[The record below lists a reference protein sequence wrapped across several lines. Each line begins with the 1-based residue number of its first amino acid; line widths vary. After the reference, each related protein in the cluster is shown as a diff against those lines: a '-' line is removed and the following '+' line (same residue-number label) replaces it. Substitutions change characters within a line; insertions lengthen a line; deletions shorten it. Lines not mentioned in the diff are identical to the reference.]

1 MSNEQL
7 LKKIIEKA
15 ENNGFNFTQIWSGLA
30 DDYSYEIYTTDDENI
45 VFNIAQQAWT
55 VSFFTLF
62 FNHNFAKAYFGI
74 RRVSLQFNSKKG
86 GYYYKYW
93 SEEFGKE
100 HGLKPAWEY
109 FLQELVLEKNHL
121 KYLKQFL

>member
-1 MSNEQL
+1 MTNEQL

-15 ENNGFNFTQIWSGLA
+15 ESNGFNFTQIWSGLA
-30 DDYSYEIYTTDDENI
+30 DDYSYEIYTGDEYI
-45 VFNIAQQAWT
+45 IFDTGRQKWT
-55 VSFFTLF
+55 MNFSTLF
-62 FNHNFAKAYFGI
+62 FNHNFAKAFFGKQ
-74 RRVSLQFNSKKG
+74 RVSLQFKKG

-93 SEEFGKE
+93 SEKVGKD
-100 HGLKPAWEY
+100 HGLKPAWEF